1 MARAIRSEWSANVA
15 LDATARERE
24 ALQTFPALQSVR
36 LLHVAKRRR
45 ERRREA
51 FARVATWALIAGGLP
66 VLFILATGGF

>member
-24 ALQTFPALQSVR
+24 ALHTFPRAQSVR

-45 ERRREA
+45 DAARERAARLAVCGLLPAVMLAA
-51 FARVATWALIAGGLP
+51 FVFLTN
-66 VLFILATGGF
+66 